1 MVPSQAVVTSASVFT
16 SGRQIAV
23 CCCLQLNH
31 RLRKLGI
38 SSWLTNHSSSDDIVQ
53 ILHFDHIPGYL
64 RPLCDQGSGL
74 LQWLSVVG
82 SKPGRLASRQ
92 KYQVRGISGRVKLP
106 FVPLSLESLI
116 LNSHGVRPLAQDAMA
131 LNWVQQEL
139 KSVILFQ
146 SLIRYKS
153 VNSSS
158 GITINSI

>member
-16 SGRQIAV
+16 SGRQCAV

-38 SSWLTNHSSSDDIVQ
+38 SSWFNHSSSDDIVQ

-74 LQWLSVVG
+74 LQWLSVVD
-82 SKPGRLASRQ
+82 SKPGQLASRQ
-92 KYQVRGISGRVKLP
+92 NYQKWGISGRVKLP

-131 LNWVQQEL
+131 LNRVQQEL